1 MELASTMTEDHFYV
15 EIRRENL
22 RDSANESAIEIPIQN
37 IIEALDRINVILIN
51 KDDQQRLF
59 DAYTLLEQ
67 IIVK

>member
-1 MELASTMTEDHFYV
+1 MTEDHFYV

>member
-1 MELASTMTEDHFYV
+1 MTEDHFYV

-59 DAYTLLEQ
+59 DAYILLEQ

>member
-1 MELASTMTEDHFYV
+1 MTEGHFYV